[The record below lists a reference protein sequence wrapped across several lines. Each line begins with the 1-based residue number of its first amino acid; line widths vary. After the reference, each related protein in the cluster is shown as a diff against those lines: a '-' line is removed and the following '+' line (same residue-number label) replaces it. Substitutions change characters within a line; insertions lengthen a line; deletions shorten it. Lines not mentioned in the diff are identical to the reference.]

1 MSDRFERSK
10 VIEAA
15 RTDFNFFAA
24 LCLPQVMEYEFP
36 PEYIAMTEMVEES
49 ILSTDKSDHNFALGL
64 PRGHAKT
71 TWAKIFAAW
80 CFCYS
85 ERQYALVSSSNEGK
99 AQSFIGDVARI
110 LRSPNLTKLFGS
122 YQEGAEKDAA
132 GLKIFKYRGRTR
144 VLHAV
149 GANGDPRGYNID
161 FLRPDI
167 QICDDI
173 QSRDNAKSDV
183 ESARLLEWYLS
194 TFYLTKSPK
203 GVTHLYIGN
212 TFPYEGCIL
221 SRVRK
226 DSNYISFVV
235 GAILANG
242 EALWP
247 ELNSIEKLK
256 ADFRRLIDAGQPE
269 IFLSELM
276 NDDRSVAAIGFD
288 YSKVPPWDKEEFTP
302 PQAGFI
308 IVDVAGDKK
317 DSDDTAI
324 GACLIYDEY
333 TKPYFREVLA
343 GKFSP
348 LDTLKHAMK
357 MAVKYNIRAIYIE
370 AVAYQSSLLF
380 WANYITTNYG
390 IDGFEF
396 NPIHPRKVPKNVR
409 IMDSLRALQAGEI
422 ILHEEVR
429 TIVTHQIS
437 SFDVTRTNNKDDILD
452 LLDYMKEIPQKEPH
466 KISLLVDA
474 LSIGIPV
481 PSSHDYNSWENSPI

>member
-1 MSDRFERSK
+1 
-10 VIEAA
+10 
-15 RTDFNFFAA
+15 
-24 LCLPQVMEYEFP
+24 MEYEFP
-36 PEYIAMTEMVEES
+36 PEYIAMTEMVEEA
-49 ILSTDKSDHNFALGL
+49 IFTNDKSDHNFALGL

-85 ERQYALVSSSNEGK
+85 DRQYALVSSSNEGK

-132 GLKIFKYRGRTR
+132 GLKIFKYRGKTR

-183 ESARLLEWYLS
+183 ESARLKEWYLS

-203 GVTHLYIGN
+203 GVVHLYIGN

-221 SRVRK
+221 SQLRK

-247 ELNSIEKLK
+247 ELNSLEKLK
-256 ADFRRLIDAGQPE
+256 ADFRRLIAAGQPE

-276 NDDRSVAAIGFD
+276 NDDRSTAAIGFD
-288 YSKVPPWDKEEFTP
+288 YSKVAPWDKDEYTP
-302 PQAGFI
+302 PQGGFI
-308 IVDVAGDKK
+308 IIDVAGDKK

-324 GACLIYDEY
+324 GACLIYDSY
-333 TKPYFREVLA
+333 TQPHFREVLA
-343 GKFSP
+343 GKMNP
-348 LDTLKHAMK
+348 LDTLKSAMK
-357 MAVKYNIRAIYIE
+357 MAIKYNIRAIFIE

-380 WANYITTNYG
+380 WATFITTNYG
-390 IDGFEF
+390 IEGFEF
-396 NPIHPRKVPKNVR
+396 IPIQPRRVPKNVR
-409 IMDSLRALQAGEI
+409 IMDSLRSLQAGEI
-422 ILHEEVR
+422 ILHDDVR
-429 TIVTHQIS
+429 TIVVHQIS
-437 SFDVTRTNNKDDILD
+437 SFDVTRINNKDDILD
-452 LLDYMKEIPQKEPH
+452 LLDYMKEIPLKETT
-466 KISLLVDA
+466 KISLLIDA
-474 LSIGIPV
+474 LSIGTAAPTSFDFN
-481 PSSHDYNSWENSPI
+481 PWENSPI